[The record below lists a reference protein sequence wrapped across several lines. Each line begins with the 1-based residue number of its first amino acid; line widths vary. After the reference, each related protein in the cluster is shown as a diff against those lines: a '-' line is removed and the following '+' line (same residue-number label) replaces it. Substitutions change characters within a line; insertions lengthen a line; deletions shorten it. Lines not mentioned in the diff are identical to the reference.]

1 MLYCYILC
9 RENVICYIGYILC
22 RENVICYIGYMLC
35 RENVICYIVIYCVVR
50 ML

>member
-22 RENVICYIGYMLC
+22 RENVICYI
-35 RENVICYIVIYCVVR
+35 VIYCVVR
-50 ML
+50 MLYVILLYTVS